1 FSGGCGVFDAP
12 EPCGPWTTVF
22 HTDRWDVGPGESGCF
37 PTKWMSTDGREMWL
51 VFSGE
56 DCFSLRRAKLVLRSA
71 DN

>member
-1 FSGGCGVFDAP
+1 
-12 EPCGPWTTVF
+12 
-22 HTDRWDVGPGESGCF
+22 
-37 PTKWMSTDGREMWL
+37 MSTDGREMWL